1 LNYLLAISL
10 THSVI
15 NHTIFYF
22 CYTYHSFH
30 QSASAEE
37 PKKAVG
43 EESKAEPLLLNQVPL
58 SPVEADLD
66 LSFLY
71 LAVKHKETVHFT
83 LDAEQQEALD
93 AEKSAEGECSDKANK
108 LSAKDITDDIK
119 NEANKDVTD
128 KVNVEEGAAEKVES
142 EKLKCSN

>member
-1 LNYLLAISL
+1 M
-10 THSVI
+10 
-15 NHTIFYF
+15 
-22 CYTYHSFH
+22 
-30 QSASAEE
+30 
-37 PKKAVG
+37 G

-71 LAVKHKETVHFT
+71 PAAKHEETVYFT

-108 LSAKDITDDIK
+108 LSPKELTDDVE
-119 NEANKDVTD
+119 NEANKDVT
-128 KVNVEEGAAEKVES
+128 EGQ
-142 EKLKCSN
+142 C